1 MHASLSVWFSTAK
14 GAVVS
19 QVTVSPL
26 TWVIPRQE
34 NARQGSRS
42 HFPILVKL
50 FALWWQ
56 MLVQTSDITVRSQIA
71 KACAHCRRPDCGCL
85 FRSYAVDIYAIR
97 SFSCLELFALWR
109 TPTRHRSTS
118 LELQLPIPG
127 SCCRRPRLFC
137 CQTNVRRKFSQ
148 NECLWSLQTSFSR
161 MFGEICFCLLL
172 DTSATAT
179 NLLNWT
185 GEASGCLFFG
195 EGYKFQYVIA
205 TACKKAQKP
214 GLLRANFLIFFVI
227 RQSLRSPKNSW
238 FLFTILHSLL
248 RH

>member
-1 MHASLSVWFSTAK
+1 MVLDGERRGRLASHGFSANLMI
-14 GAVVS
+14 V
-19 QVTVSPL
+19 
-26 TWVIPRQE
+26 RQE

-71 KACAHCRRPDCGCL
+71 KACRGAHCRRSDCGCL

-97 SFSCLELFALWR
+97 SFSCLFALWR

-137 CQTNVRRKFSQ
+137 CQTNVRRKFSK

-185 GEASGCLFFG
+185 GEASGCLFWR
-195 EGYKFQYVIA
+195 
-205 TACKKAQKP
+205 
-214 GLLRANFLIFFVI
+214 GLQVSI
-227 RQSLRSPKNSW
+227 RDCNGLQES
-238 FLFTILHSLL
+238 
-248 RH
+248 

>member
-1 MHASLSVWFSTAK
+1 MHASFSVWFSTAK

-19 QVTVSPL
+19 QATVSPL
-26 TWVIPRQE
+26 TWVIARQE
-34 NARQGSRS
+34 NAWQGSRS

-97 SFSCLELFALWR
+97 SFSCLFALWR

-127 SCCRRPRLFC
+127 SCAADALASFVVK
-137 CQTNVRRKFSQ
+137 QTFAVSLAK

-161 MFGEICFCLLL
+161 TFGEICFCLLL

-185 GEASGCLFFG
+185 GEASGCLFLKRVTSFNTWLQRLARKLKNLVFW
-195 EGYKFQYVIA
+195 ERISWF
-205 TACKKAQKP
+205 
-214 GLLRANFLIFFVI
+214 FFVI

-238 FLFTILHSLL
+238 FFLTILHSLL

>member
-1 MHASLSVWFSTAK
+1 MA
-14 GAVVS
+14 
-19 QVTVSPL
+19 
-26 TWVIPRQE
+26 
-34 NARQGSRS
+34 NARPNVRHNRAVTDSEDLR
-42 HFPILVKL
+42 
-50 FALWWQ
+50 ALY
-56 MLVQTSDITVRSQIA
+56 TS
-71 KACAHCRRPDCGCL
+71 RRPDCGCL

-97 SFSCLELFALWR
+97 SFSCLFALWW

-137 CQTNVRRKFSQ
+137 CQSNVRRKFSQ

-179 NLLNWT
+179 NLLNWK
-185 GEASGCLFFG
+185 GEASGCSFFE

-205 TACKKAQKP
+205 TACKKAKKP
-214 GLLRANFLIFFVI
+214 GLLRANFPIF
-227 RQSLRSPKNSW
+227 L
-238 FLFTILHSLL
+238 
-248 RH
+248 

>member
-1 MHASLSVWFSTAK
+1 MHASFWFSTAK

-19 QVTVSPL
+19 QATVSPL
-26 TWVIPRQE
+26 TWVIARQE

-56 MLVQTSDITVRSQIA
+56 ILVQTSDITVRSQIA
-71 KACAHCRRPDCGCL
+71 KACAHCRHPDCGCL
-85 FRSYAVDIYAIR
+85 FRSYAVCVDIYAIR
-97 SFSCLELFALWR
+97 SFSCLFALWR

-161 MFGEICFCLLL
+161 MFVEICFCLLL

-179 NLLNWT
+179 NLQNWT
-185 GEASGCLFFG
+185 GEASGCLFLKRVTSFNTWLQWLTRKLKNLVFW
-195 EGYKFQYVIA
+195 ERISWF
-205 TACKKAQKP
+205 
-214 GLLRANFLIFFVI
+214 FFVI

-238 FLFTILHSLL
+238 FLLTILHSLL

>member
-1 MHASLSVWFSTAK
+1 MNARYLLRMVLDGERRGGLASHGLSANLMI
-14 GAVVS
+14 A
-19 QVTVSPL
+19 
-26 TWVIPRQE
+26 RQE
-34 NARQGSRS
+34 KARQGSRS
-42 HFPILVKL
+42 HFPILVKP

-97 SFSCLELFALWR
+97 SFSCLFALWR

-148 NECLWSLQTSFSR
+148 NECL
-161 MFGEICFCLLL
+161 
-172 DTSATAT
+172 
-179 NLLNWT
+179 
-185 GEASGCLFFG
+185 
-195 EGYKFQYVIA
+195 
-205 TACKKAQKP
+205 
-214 GLLRANFLIFFVI
+214 
-227 RQSLRSPKNSW
+227 
-238 FLFTILHSLL
+238 
-248 RH
+248 

>member
-1 MHASLSVWFSTAK
+1 MVLDGERRGRLASHGLSANLI
-14 GAVVS
+14 A
-19 QVTVSPL
+19 
-26 TWVIPRQE
+26 RQE

-97 SFSCLELFALWR
+97 SFSCLFALWR
-109 TPTRHRSTS
+109 TTTRHRSTS

-185 GEASGCLFFG
+185 GEASGCFVFFL
-195 EGYKFQYVIA
+195 KRA
-205 TACKKAQKP
+205 TSFNTWLQRLARKLKN
-214 GLLRANFLIFFVI
+214 LVLWERISRFFL
-227 RQSLRSPKNSW
+227 
-238 FLFTILHSLL
+238 
-248 RH
+248 